1 MKTPEEFNDVLIR
14 EALKRRNA
22 ELQHKLSAD
31 FADRVMARIEAE
43 KVVPFFRRRPVW
55 LTVAAAAA
63 IAAIVFGLLF
73 ATSPLDKPTIAKAP
87 SATAVGDTTTQV
99 IKEAPQH
106 LIAEAKPEKPVVA
119 KRKAKVAKVAE
130 ATEATEAANAEPDYK
145 HLEEVQKYSELAID
159 EAEKA
164 IAMLCTNLDKG
175 LAYMENAG
183 NNIQRVNNS
192 IEEFTNKLINI

>member
-55 LTVAAAAA
+55 LTVAASAA

-73 ATSPLDKPTIAKAP
+73 ATSPLNKPTIAKAP

-99 IKEAPQH
+99 IKEAPLH

-119 KRKAKVAKVAE
+119 KRKARVAKIA
-130 ATEATEAANAEPDYK
+130 EATEAANAEPDYK
-145 HLEEVQKYSELAID
+145 HMEEVQKYSELAID

-183 NNIQRVNNS
+183 NNIQRVNNN
-192 IEEFTNKLINI
+192 IEEFSNKLINF

>member
-55 LTVAAAAA
+55 LTMAAAAA
-63 IAAIVFGLLF
+63 IVAIVFGLLF

-99 IKEAPQH
+99 IKETPRH
-106 LIAEAKPEKPVVA
+106 LIAETKPEKPVVA

-130 ATEATEAANAEPDYK
+130 ATETANAESDYK
-145 HLEEVQKYSELAID
+145 HMEEVQKYSELAID

-192 IEEFTNKLINI
+192 IEEFSNKLINI